1 MKLKQIEKHMWV
13 FEALIDKDID
23 QQFDE
28 ALDYLSQGSLLASE
42 LTLTRLL
49 SEYPQHID
57 AWVHLGL
64 VYKYSGRK

>member
-1 MKLKQIEKHMWV
+1 MKLKQLEKHMWA

-42 LTLTRLL
+42 LTLTKLL
-49 SEYPQHID
+49 SEYP
-57 AWVHLGL
+57 
-64 VYKYSGRK
+64 